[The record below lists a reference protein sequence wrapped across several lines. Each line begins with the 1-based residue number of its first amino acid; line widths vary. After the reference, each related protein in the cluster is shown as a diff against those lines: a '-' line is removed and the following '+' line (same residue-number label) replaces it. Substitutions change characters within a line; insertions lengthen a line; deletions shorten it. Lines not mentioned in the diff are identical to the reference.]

1 MTFPDKFRPPA
12 GWLLLL
18 AWLVCT
24 AVPGVRA
31 QPAVPTIGGIF
42 EICIGVRTAD
52 VPAQIRYWEQ
62 LGYRVGSE
70 GTLAAAAAQ
79 KLYGV
84 ASNLKAIRLLQQD
97 SDHGLI
103 RLLVWDQPV
112 NEGLGLTRLIA
123 PGSRWTSTLTRD
135 VLNLYN
141 HAEAAVRA
149 KMPIHVVPPQWSEI
163 YKLEQSAPFT
173 GEIVGVR
180 ELIVLQP
187 YTRQM
192 FFERFGY
199 TAPNY
204 GKINE
209 AAKFKTSQVTHSGLV
224 FASDDPNAVRFYGDV
239 LGLKLTVVEKKTTY
253 EDLDP
258 SSRNLYDLKPGEFYY
273 GTTVDDP
280 RAGNTP
286 DKAISGRMLVRRLPV
301 SAARENLIARASPG
315 SLGLSLYT
323 YRVQGIVTYH
333 AKVKASA
340 ARNVTALLR
349 NEFGEPSFSFTAPD
363 GHVFTLVEQ

>member
-1 MTFPDKFRPPA
+1 MIGFL
-12 GWLLLL
+12 WLALF
-18 AWLVCT
+18 A
-24 AVPGVRA
+24 AAPGAYTVD
-31 QPAVPTIGGIF
+31 QPAAPTIGGIF
-42 EICIGVRTAD
+42 EICIGVTESEAQ
-52 VPAQIRYWEQ
+52 AQIRYWQQ

-70 GTLAAAAAQ
+70 GALTAAEAK

-84 ASNLKAIRLLQQD
+84 ASKLKSIRLLQQD

-112 NEGLGLTRLIA
+112 NEGLGLVRLMT

-149 KMPIHVVPPQWSEI
+149 KMPVHVVPPQWSEI

-173 GEIVGVR
+173 GDIVGVR

-187 YTRQM
+187 LTRNM
-192 FFERFGY
+192 FFQRFGY
-199 TAPNY
+199 TAPTY

-209 AAKFKTSQVTHSGLV
+209 EAKFKTSQVTHSGLV
-224 FASDDPNAVRFYGDV
+224 FESDDPNAVKFYGEV

-253 EDLDP
+253 EDLDQ
-258 SSRNLYDLKPGEFYY
+258 SSRNLYDLKPGELYY

-280 RAGNTP
+280 RAGSTP
-286 DKAISGRMLVRRLPV
+286 DKAVSGRMLVRRIPKGLIK
-301 SAARENLIARASPG
+301 ENLIARSRPG

-323 YRVQGIVTYH
+323 YRVKGIEGMH
-333 AKVKASA
+333 AKVKASKA
-340 ARNVTALLR
+340 TNVTAILK
-349 NEFGEPSFSFTAPD
+349 NEFGESSFSFVAPD
-363 GHVFTLVEQ
+363 GHTFTLIE